1 MFLAGVAAPVGELG
15 LWLDGGESR
24 AVWGEWLGCG
34 GGLRGG
40 G

>member
-1 MFLAGVAAPVGELG
+1 LD